1 VRIALDAMGTDGA
14 PAVEVAGALG
24 ALEVLDDED
33 EIVLV
38 GDRETLE
45 AELAR
50 HECVSRSRLLVH
62 HAPDRV
68 LPGEKAASVVRKKP
82 KSSIVVALR
91 LEQAGEVDAVV
102 SAGSTGA
109 IMAASLLIL
118 RALEGV
124 DRPAVGT
131 MLPTAGSPVLL
142 LDAGANVDC
151 KPLHLTQFAHL
162 GNIYAQDLMHVDHPR
177 IGLLN
182 IGEEPE
188 KGDERAQE
196 TYQLLAADSSL
207 NFVGNI
213 EGREIIRGGCD
224 VLVADGFVGN
234 VLLKFYESVAQFMIG
249 LLEGAV
255 RDAKMSLDL
264 DRLFGVLDYSE
275 YGGAPLLGVNGV
287 SIVCHGGSP
296 PKAIRNAIGVAAR
309 AVHSDMVTHIAREL
323 AALKTM
329 REAT

>member
-1 VRIALDAMGTDGA
+1 MGTDGA

-24 ALEVLDDED
+24 ALEELDPEH

-38 GDRETLE
+38 GDRQILE

-50 HECVSRSRLLVH
+50 HENPPLSRLTIH

-82 KSSIVVALR
+82 DSSIVVALR
-91 LEQAGEVDAVV
+91 LQQEGEVDAVV

-109 IMAASLLIL
+109 IMAASLIIL

-131 MLPTAGSPVLL
+131 LLPTAAKPVLL

-151 KPLHLTQFAHL
+151 KPLHLAQFAHL
-162 GNIYAQDLMHVDHPR
+162 GHIYAQDLMGVKHPR

-188 KGDERAQE
+188 KGDEVALE
-196 TYQLLAADSSL
+196 THHLLAADRTL

-213 EGREIIRGGCD
+213 EGREIIRGKCD

-234 VLLKFYESVAQFMIG
+234 VLLKFYESVAQFVIG
-249 LLEGAV
+249 LLEGAL
-255 RDAKMSLDL
+255 RDAQMTLDL
-264 DRLFGVLDYSE
+264 DRLLGVLDYSE

-296 PKAIRNAIGVAAR
+296 PKAIRNAIGVAAQ
-309 AVHSDMVTHIAREL
+309 AVRSDMVTHIAREL
-323 AALKTM
+323 AALKTA
-329 REAT
+329 RAAG